1 MAALLTLGV
10 ETSGRLAHAADSK
23 KRAHSVKPASLIEP
37 GVGIGPLKLG
47 DTRERALR
55 LFPRKPNIDEE
66 DDSGDCGTAYN
77 GVDLEETRK
86 GRIGVGNVL
95 IRFEDGRVSQI
106 ESATPR
112 YHTAQ
117 GLTFH
122 DPPEEVGRY
131 YKNLRAYVLMSA
143 PIRALGDRP
152 LIFWLDARKGIAFA
166 LAYSEEAHRR
176 NLYKIIVFK
185 PNSKFCPEDE
195 TTSSP
200 NWREIAP
207 YSLEPPDSLA
217 RNSTRQSSTV
227 RWLLPSPAL
236 PLHCRRYFQH

>member
-1 MAALLTLGV
+1 
-10 ETSGRLAHAADSK
+10 
-23 KRAHSVKPASLIEP
+23 
-37 GVGIGPLKLG
+37 
-47 DTRERALR
+47 
-55 LFPRKPNIDEE
+55 
-66 DDSGDCGTAYN
+66 
-77 GVDLEETRK
+77 VDLEETKK
-86 GRIGVGNVL
+86 GKIGVGNVL
-95 IRFEDGRVSQI
+95 IRFEEGRVSQI

-112 YHTAQ
+112 YHTAE

-166 LAYSEEAHRR
+166 FAYSEEAQRR

-207 YSLEPPDSLA
+207 YSLEPPDSMA
-217 RNSTRQSSTV
+217 RNSTRQSSTD
-227 RWLLPSPAL
+227 RRPLPSSTL
-236 PLHCRRYFQH
+236 SFHRRRYFQH